1 MTTLRLLTDEMADTG
16 HDGEVFGCAYSPDN
30 AAVLSAGWDGHLRYW
45 NAGTGDEL
53 ASLQANPKA
62 LSACAFTPNGKQC
75 VSGSMD
81 GMLAF
86 WDLHSH
92 ECVDTFVAHTRPIS
106 AICYAPN
113 GKQLATASWDRKV
126 VLRKVGNEREGK
138 VLHGH
143 TDIVSGCRYT
153 LDGLNLLTWSHD
165 GTVRLWDVEQTRE
178 IATLGTHED
187 RVTAAALAPDGRWA
201 VTCGRDGSMK
211 LWDLADRVEAVSAQQ
226 AAEVRGCFFTLDAQ
240 SFVTVD
246 AEGWLIVLAVPTM
259 EVQLEIRTRLKV
271 MCSDLAPG
279 GGQLAL
285 GCEDG
290 CMRFVAVEGFE
301 NASVPVTP
309 TKVAQETDT
318 LLGRFLGKKSI
329 RHVFQF
335 TCPACLNVA
344 EVVSLPS
351 APVSCDRCGRMLRVN
366 RHAREL
372 QPR

>member
-1 MTTLRLLTDEMADTG
+1 MTTLRLMTDEMAASG
-16 HDGEVFGCAYSPDN
+16 HNGEVFGCAYSPDN
-30 AAVLSAGWDGHLRYW
+30 ASVLSAGWDGHLRYW
-45 NAGTGDEL
+45 NAGTGNEM
-53 ASLQANPKA
+53 AALQANPKA
-62 LSACAFTPNGKQC
+62 LSACAFTPNGRQW

-81 GMLAF
+81 GVLAF
-86 WDLHSH
+86 WDLASH
-92 ECVDTFVAHTRPIS
+92 ECVDSFMAHTRPIS
-106 AICYAPN
+106 AISYAPN
-113 GKQLATASWDRKV
+113 GKQLATASWDRKI
-126 VLRKVGNEREGK
+126 VLRKIGNEREGK

-165 GTVRLWDVEQTRE
+165 GSVRLWDVEQTRE
-178 IATLGTHED
+178 ITVLGMHED

-211 LWDLADRVEAVSAQQ
+211 LWDLTDRVEVVSAQQ

-246 AEGWLIVLAVPTM
+246 AEGWLVVLAVPTM
-259 EVQLEIRTRLKV
+259 EVQLEVRTRLKV
-271 MCSDLAPG
+271 MCADLAPG
-279 GGQLAL
+279 GAQLAL

-301 NASVPVTP
+301 NASVLVTA

-318 LLGRFLGKKSI
+318 LISRFLGTKKI

-344 EVVSLPS
+344 EVVSLPA

-366 RHAREL
+366 RQAREL